1 MLREMN
7 EFDEKDLALRRR
19 LDAVSCVLIDLA
31 KYVRRAPEYYCRK
44 DIQHFYP
51 IDELKNILD
60 EIDAEVIA
68 PIKDKFSRLY
78 GTTPEEF
85 DNVWRS
91 GLDSMFVSSFCHR
104 CAQNPSIP
112 PQIPL
117 VETDESDFHDEGCK
131 GR

>member
-1 MLREMN
+1 MN
-7 EFDEKDLALRRR
+7 EFDEKDLILRRR
-19 LDAVSCVLIDLA
+19 LDAVSCILIDLA

-51 IDELKNILD
+51 IDELKKILD

-91 GLDSMFVSSFCHR
+91 GLDSMFMSSFCHR
-104 CAQNPSIP
+104 CAQNPSLP

-117 VETDESDFHDEGCK
+117 AKKGVDGCADEDC
-131 GR
+131 